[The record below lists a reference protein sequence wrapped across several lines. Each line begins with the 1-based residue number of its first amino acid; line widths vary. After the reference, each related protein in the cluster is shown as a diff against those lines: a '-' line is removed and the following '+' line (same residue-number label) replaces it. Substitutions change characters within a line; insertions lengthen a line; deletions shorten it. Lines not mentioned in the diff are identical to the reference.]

1 MSESLV
7 LRPNTREIAALWRPV
22 GPHRSSTFIFL
33 TCSSSFSLAF
43 TNHRMLF
50 DSSPRYP
57 ASLKAQTT
65 KGGSSMLLSR
75 IYTQLFSTIY
85 TFACRQWYRQHSRIT
100 LISRDKHHC
109 NSSPPFPST
118 DLSPPMLFLRD
129 FDTWLIADFFHLP
142 TPWNFSRDIHHF
154 CFLLLFLSSLLLLCL
169 FFFFL
174 SFLQFQCLHNLEVE

>member
-1 MSESLV
+1 MVPIRADLAFSTPRSVPPALCQPPFLPIASFSRTPAEHMSESLV

-109 NSSPPFPST
+109 NSSPP
-118 DLSPPMLFLRD
+118 SPPP
-129 FDTWLIADFFHLP
+129 I
-142 TPWNFSRDIHHF
+142 
-154 CFLLLFLSSLLLLCL
+154 SLLRC
-169 FFFFL
+169 F
-174 SFLQFQCLHNLEVE
+174 SFEILTLD